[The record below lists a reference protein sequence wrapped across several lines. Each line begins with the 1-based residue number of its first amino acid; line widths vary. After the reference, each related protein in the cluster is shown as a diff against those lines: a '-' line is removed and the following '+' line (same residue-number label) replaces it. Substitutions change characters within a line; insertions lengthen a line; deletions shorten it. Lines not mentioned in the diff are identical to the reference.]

1 LQVELLL
8 RLNLIEARRPR
19 PWGLASFGRRP
30 LEPLPHRH
38 PLQVCKHAS
47 TGCLERAPSA
57 HPSCGWLAR
66 RNWQACY
73 MRARKNRR
81 PRPHDK
87 YEVKAVQGELSGHQ
101 QALRACVRAPCLAL
115 HLLLCT
121 ISRVPV
127 YIPCA
132 SCGLRRHVMS
142 RHQSLTGSGIC
153 WCAHLSQ
160 SNYLLRS
167 VRAHGWTFVA
177 MFISIK
183 PGLRLIAIARAS

>member
-1 LQVELLL
+1 MAGKGSGSRVLRTVTTTLRMTALSARPSPRPSAPRRRRPSQKWKEKVIASRFKRSLKRSALASLLQVELLL

-73 MRARKNRR
+73 MRARKN
-81 PRPHDK
+81 HDR
-87 YEVKAVQGELSGHQ
+87 G
-101 QALRACVRAPCLAL
+101 RMTNTR
-115 HLLLCT
+115 
-121 ISRVPV
+121 
-127 YIPCA
+127 
-132 SCGLRRHVMS
+132 
-142 RHQSLTGSGIC
+142 
-153 WCAHLSQ
+153 
-160 SNYLLRS
+160 
-167 VRAHGWTFVA
+167 
-177 MFISIK
+177 
-183 PGLRLIAIARAS
+183 